1 MKKFPTKNNLNL
13 NELKNKIKIKNKEYI
28 KNPSW
33 VYFDGTILRLS
44 FWGTVYIKKMIPMKN
59 RLIVLYLRYSSFLR
73 TNIWLK
79 AIRHADYAKRSV

>member
-1 MKKFPTKNNLNL
+1 MKKFATKNNLNL

-28 KNPSW
+28 KNPLW
-33 VYFDGTILRLS
+33 VSFDRTILRLS

-59 RLIVLYLRYSSFLR
+59 KLIVLYLRYSPFLR

-79 AIRHADYAKRSV
+79 SIRHTDYAKGSV